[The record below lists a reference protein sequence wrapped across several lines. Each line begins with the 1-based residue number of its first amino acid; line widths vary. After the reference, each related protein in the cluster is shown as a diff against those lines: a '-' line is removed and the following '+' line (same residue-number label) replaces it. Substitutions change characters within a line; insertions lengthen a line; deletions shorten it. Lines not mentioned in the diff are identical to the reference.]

1 MSHLFT
7 RNSSGPCGFTLA
19 FARLKNAKKIACYTV
34 YIFNRARLKRL
45 GGTPLPLSF
54 RGGASHGTLVSLHL
68 PLLGFFFIFF
78 VCVFLCVCV
87 CVCVCMCVCVCVCV
101 CVLYY
106 KFILYITRGAPNK
119 AVEKKNFPGDSG
131 NM

>member
-19 FARLKNAKKIACYTV
+19 FAHLKHAKKIACYTV

-45 GGTPLPLSF
+45 GGTPLPLSI

-78 VCVFLCVCV
+78 VCVY
-87 CVCVCMCVCVCVCV
+87 VCVCV

-119 AVEKKNFPGDSG
+119 AVEKKISPGIQATCDREP
-131 NM
+131 MTVT

>member
-68 PLLGFFFIFF
+68 PLLGFFFTFF
-78 VCVFLCVCV
+78 VCVFLCA
-87 CVCVCMCVCVCVCV
+87 CVCV

-119 AVEKKNFPGDSG
+119 AVEKIISPGIQATCDREP
-131 NM
+131 MTVT

>member
-7 RNSSGPCGFTLA
+7 RNSSGPCGFTVA

-87 CVCVCMCVCVCVCV
+87 CVCVCVCCIINLFCISQEEHPIK
-101 CVLYY
+101 LWKK
-106 KFILYITRGAPNK
+106 KFPRGFSQHVIENR
-119 AVEKKNFPGDSG
+119 
-131 NM
+131 

>member
-78 VCVFLCVCV
+78 VCVCVCA
-87 CVCVCMCVCVCVCV
+87 CVCV

-119 AVEKKNFPGDSG
+119 AVEKNISPGIQATCDREP
-131 NM
+131 MTVT